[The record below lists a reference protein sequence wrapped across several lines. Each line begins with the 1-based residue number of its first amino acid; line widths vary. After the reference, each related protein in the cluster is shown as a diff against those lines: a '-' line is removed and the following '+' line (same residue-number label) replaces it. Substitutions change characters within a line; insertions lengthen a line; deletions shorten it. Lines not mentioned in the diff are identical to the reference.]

1 MPGADRTAAQ
11 RRRREGRDSALP
23 TGLSAAGAA
32 NIVPSFLPSS
42 PAPRT
47 DAADPP
53 DVPAEPVE
61 LIAPRGPALESEI
74 LWRREVP
81 CLAYTNAIGE
91 WTMGKAFI
99 DCLAPEKRR
108 ASLGP

>member
-1 MPGADRTAAQ
+1 M
-11 RRRREGRDSALP
+11 ALL

-32 NIVPSFLPSS
+32 NIIPLFLPLS

-47 DAADPP
+47 NTADPP
-53 DVPAEPVE
+53 NMPAKPVK
-61 LIAPRGPALESEI
+61 LITLRGPVLESEI
-74 LWRREVP
+74 LRCREVP
-81 CLAYTNAIGE
+81 CLAYANAIGE
-91 WTMGKAFI
+91 WIMGKAFI